1 MARND
6 ETNTTN
12 NSLLVTRE
20 SVLEDIRDAMEQ
32 RFNELRT
39 QAQNTSN
46 VWDRYEIEIIL
57 QELKYVF
64 NNIIK

>member
-6 ETNTTN
+6 ETNSNN

-20 SVLEDIRDAMEQ
+20 SVLEDIRNTLEQ

-39 QAQNTSN
+39 QAQNTTN
-46 VWDRYEIEIIL
+46 VWERYEIEIIL
-57 QELKYVF
+57 KELKHVY
-64 NNIIK
+64 NNIII

>member
-6 ETNTTN
+6 ETNSNN

-20 SVLEDIRDAMEQ
+20 SVLEDIRNTLEQ

-39 QAQNTSN
+39 QAQNTTN

-57 QELKYVF
+57 KELKHVY
-64 NNIIK
+64 NNIII